1 MSHIGAASN
10 RRFRGLFYGPIHRRF
25 FLLLSLILG
34 AVLFLLYL
42 NVVGTAFHTLFPG
55 LGAYGILLIL
65 ATCLLG
71 SYVNIPLKRYR
82 SLHPRLTV
90 RRVTVFGISY
100 PVPAYR
106 VGYSN
111 SIVAIIVGGA
121 VVPIASSLYLL
132 AKAGPALPSI
142 VAGVAIIAAVVKV
155 VARPVRGVG
164 IVVPVLI
171 PPVAAALVGMLL
183 GGEFSYAV
191 TYVAG
196 TLGTLI
202 GADLLNLKVILKLG
216 APITSIGGAGTF
228 DGVFLAGIMGVL
240 IAA

>member
-1 MSHIGAASN
+1 MSHADAASN
-10 RRFRGLFYGPIHRRF
+10 RRLRGLFYGPIHRRF

-42 NVVGTAFHTLFPG
+42 NVVGTAFHTLFPTVG
-55 LGAYGILLIL
+55 SYGILVIL

-82 SLHPRLTV
+82 SLQPRLTV
-90 RRVTVFGISY
+90 RRVTVFGVTY
-100 PVPAYR
+100 PVPSYR
-106 VGYSN
+106 VGFYD
-111 SIVAIIVGGA
+111 SILAINVGGA
-121 VVPIASSLYLL
+121 VVPIATSLYLMT
-132 AKAGPALPSI
+132 KAAPALPSI
-142 VAGVAIIAAVVKV
+142 VAAVAIIAAVVKA
-155 VARPVRGVG
+155 VARPVKGVG
-164 IVVPVLI
+164 IIVPVLI

-183 GGEFSYAV
+183 GGEFSYVV

-196 TLGTLI
+196 TIGTLI
-202 GADLLNLKVILKLG
+202 GADLLNLNKILTLG

>member
-1 MSHIGAASN
+1 MSHVGAASH

-25 FLLLSLILG
+25 FLLLSLVLG

-42 NVVGTAFHTLFPG
+42 NVVGRAFHTLFPG
-55 LGAYGILLIL
+55 IGAYGILMIL

-71 SYVNIPLKRYR
+71 SFVNIPLKRYR
-82 SLHPRLTV
+82 TLQPRLAV
-90 RRVTVFGISY
+90 RRVTVFGVSY
-100 PVPAYR
+100 PVPSYR
-106 VGYSN
+106 VGFYDSV
-111 SIVAIIVGGA
+111 VAINVGGA
-121 VVPIASSLYLL
+121 VVPIATSLYLL
-132 AKAGPALPSI
+132 TKAGPALPSI
-142 VAGVAIIAAVVKV
+142 VAGVVIIAAVVKV

-171 PPVAAALVGMLL
+171 PPVAAALIGMLL
-183 GGEFSYAV
+183 GGEFSYII

-202 GADLLNLKVILKLG
+202 GADLLNLTAILKLG

-240 IAA
+240 LAG